1 METDQGPD
9 MSLLD
14 EAEGGKDE
22 NILKELMEE
31 RENLIKRLEDLQK
44 LVDDEL
50 KIEEEDDD
58 DDGPVKKEEES
69 NPNTEYFLSLNLN
82 YHSTQI
88 KK

>member
-1 METDQGPD
+1 

-31 RENLIKRLEDLQK
+31 RENLIQRLEDLQK

-50 KIEEEDDD
+50 KIEDEDDD
-58 DDGPVKKEEES
+58 DDGPVKKDEES
-69 NPNTEYFLSLNLN
+69 NQTLLYLILNPNF
-82 YHSTQI
+82 HITQM
-88 KK
+88 K

>member
-31 RENLIKRLEDLQK
+31 RENLIQRLEDLQK

-50 KIEEEDDD
+50 KIEDEDDD
-58 DDGPVKKEEES
+58 DDGPVKKDEES
-69 NPNTEYFLSLNLN
+69 NQTLLYLILNPNF
-82 YHSTQI
+82 HITQM
-88 KK
+88 K